1 MKCQIDILH
10 ITRILTSNKI
20 FFSGECQ
27 KNWAFFSLKNMV
39 FFVIKKFPPEF
50 KIQSQHLFNSSVQY
64 QNLALNVA
72 DFAMIF

>member
-1 MKCQIDILH
+1 MSEKLG
-10 ITRILTSNKI
+10 
-20 FFSGECQ
+20 FFLSQ
-27 KNWAFFSLKNMV
+27 KHG